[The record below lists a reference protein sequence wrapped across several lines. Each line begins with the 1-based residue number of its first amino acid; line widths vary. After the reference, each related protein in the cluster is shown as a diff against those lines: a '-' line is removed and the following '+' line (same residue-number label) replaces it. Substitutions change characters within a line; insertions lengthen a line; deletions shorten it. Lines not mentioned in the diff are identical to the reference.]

1 MEGVVK
7 KVDQVE
13 VVNHEEVDELWVDGD
28 AATTST
34 DNSSKTQKKKEAT
47 TRLPSFN
54 GITLHPPAKKQKRS
68 SPAWNYRGFFKING
82 KIDFSRTMCGFCGL
96 IQKYLSTPSNLANHL
111 RGKHNA
117 LVHSEEEDQMVNRD
131 PLLYS

>member
-1 MEGVVK
+1 MKEAG
-7 KVDQVE
+7 QVE
-13 VVNHEEVDELWVDGD
+13 IVNHEEVEDQLWVDED

-34 DNSSKTQKKKEAT
+34 DDSSKTRKKKVAT

-68 SPAWNYRGFFKING
+68 SPAWNYGGFFKVDG

-96 IQKYLSTPSNLANHL
+96 IQKYSSTPSNLANHL

-131 PLLYS
+131 PLLCS

>member
-1 MEGVVK
+1 MEGVEK
-7 KVDQVE
+7 EVDE
-13 VVNHEEVDELWVDGD
+13 AGMVNYEEVNELWVDED

-34 DNSSKTQKKKEAT
+34 DDSSKTLKKKVAT

-68 SPAWNYRGFFKING
+68 SPAWNYGGFFKVDG

-96 IQKYLSTPSNLANHL
+96 IQKYSSTPSNLANHL

-117 LVHSEEEDQMVNRD
+117 LLDLDMEDHMVNTD
-131 PLLYS
+131 PLLNS

>member
-1 MEGVVK
+1 MK

-13 VVNHEEVDELWVDGD
+13 VVNHEEVDELWVDED
-28 AATTST
+28 AATTSN
-34 DNSSKTQKKKEAT
+34 DDSSKTQKKKVAT
-47 TRLPSFN
+47 SRLPSFN

-68 SPAWNYRGFFKING
+68 SPAWNYGGFFKVDG

-96 IQKYLSTPSNLANHL
+96 IQKYSSTPSNLANHL

-117 LVHSEEEDQMVNRD
+117 LVHSEEADQMVKRD

>member
-1 MEGVVK
+1 MKE
-7 KVDQVE
+7 VDR
-13 VVNHEEVDELWVDGD
+13 EEVDELWVDD
-28 AATTST
+28 DATTTSIDT
-34 DNSSKTQKKKEAT
+34 SSKTEKKKVAT

-68 SPAWNYRGFFKING
+68 SPAWKYGGFFEVNG

-96 IQKYLSTPSNLANHL
+96 IQKYSSTPSNLANHL

-117 LVHSEEEDQMVNRD
+117 PLVLDMEDHMVNAD
-131 PLLYS
+131 PLLNS